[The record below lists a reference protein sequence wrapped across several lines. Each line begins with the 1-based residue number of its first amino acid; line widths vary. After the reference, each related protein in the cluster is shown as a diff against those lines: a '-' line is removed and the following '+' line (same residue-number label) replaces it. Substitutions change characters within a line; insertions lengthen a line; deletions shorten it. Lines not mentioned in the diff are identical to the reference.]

1 MQNLRLVM
9 ARLSGLN
16 INLNINVNVAWS
28 HGVINRAAEA
38 NASTALEAGRQRKLA
53 APNAYPVNLS
63 KPPERNR
70 FAHPVSPAIP
80 IQHGVHWRADL
91 ARRGGQ

>member
-28 HGVINRAAEA
+28 HGVINCVAEA
-38 NASTALEAGRQRKLA
+38 NA
-53 APNAYPVNLS
+53 
-63 KPPERNR
+63 
-70 FAHPVSPAIP
+70 
-80 IQHGVHWRADL
+80 
-91 ARRGGQ
+91 